1 MFKNHQDTK
10 YKRKSWRK
18 EEQTNKQTKMD
29 LFQILIL
36 SSLFLLISTRF
47 LLTRSNRKLKLPP
60 SPAISLPVLGHL
72 HLFKTPLHRWFLTLS
87 KSIGNAPIFHLRLG
101 NRLVYVVTSRSIA
114 EECFTEN
121 DVVLANRPKFI
132 VSKHVG
138 YDATHLLSAPY
149 GDHWRNLRRIAA
161 VELLS
166 TQRLNSFLYI
176 RKDEIRRLISR
187 LSRDS
192 FHGFVEV
199 EMKSL
204 LGNLASNNI
213 IRMLAGKRYYGE
225 ENDEAK
231 FVRQLV
237 AEVVISSGAGNP
249 ADYLSVVRWFTNYEK
264 RIKDLGNRFDTFLQR
279 IVDEKRADK
288 EKGQTMIDRLLSLQE
303 TQPDY
308 YTDDI
313 IKGLI
318 LSLTIGG
325 TDTTAVTLEWAMSN
339 LLNYPEVLRKARNEI
354 DDKIGFDRLVDEPD
368 IVKLPY
374 LQNIVSETLR
384 LYPAVPLLLPHLSSN
399 DCKVAGYDVP
409 RGTMVLTNV
418 WAMQRDP
425 TLWEAA
431 EMFKPERFD
440 KAGEADKLL
449 PFGMGRRAC
458 PGAGLAQR
466 LVSLV
471 LGTLVQCFEWERV
484 GDELVDMTEDKGA
497 TLPKLVPLRTMC
509 KARPIVAK
517 LI

>member
-1 MFKNHQDTK
+1 
-10 YKRKSWRK
+10 
-18 EEQTNKQTKMD
+18 
-29 LFQILIL
+29 
-36 SSLFLLISTRF
+36 
-47 LLTRSNRKLKLPP
+47 
-60 SPAISLPVLGHL
+60 
-72 HLFKTPLHRWFLTLS
+72 
-87 KSIGNAPIFHLRLG
+87 
-101 NRLVYVVTSRSIA
+101 
-114 EECFTEN
+114 
-121 DVVLANRPKFI
+121 
-132 VSKHVG
+132 
-138 YDATHLLSAPY
+138 
-149 GDHWRNLRRIAA
+149 
-161 VELLS
+161 
-166 TQRLNSFLYI
+166 
-176 RKDEIRRLISR
+176 
-187 LSRDS
+187 
-192 FHGFVEV
+192 
-199 EMKSL
+199 MKSL

-418 WAMQRDP
+418 WAMLRDP

>member
-1 MFKNHQDTK
+1 
-10 YKRKSWRK
+10 
-18 EEQTNKQTKMD
+18 
-29 LFQILIL
+29 
-36 SSLFLLISTRF
+36 
-47 LLTRSNRKLKLPP
+47 
-60 SPAISLPVLGHL
+60 
-72 HLFKTPLHRWFLTLS
+72 
-87 KSIGNAPIFHLRLG
+87 
-101 NRLVYVVTSRSIA
+101 
-114 EECFTEN
+114 
-121 DVVLANRPKFI
+121 
-132 VSKHVG
+132 
-138 YDATHLLSAPY
+138 
-149 GDHWRNLRRIAA
+149 
-161 VELLS
+161 
-166 TQRLNSFLYI
+166 
-176 RKDEIRRLISR
+176 
-187 LSRDS
+187 
-192 FHGFVEV
+192 
-199 EMKSL
+199 MKSL

-264 RIKDLGNRFDTFLQR
+264 RIKDLGN
-279 IVDEKRADK
+279 
-288 EKGQTMIDRLLSLQE
+288 
-303 TQPDY
+303 
-308 YTDDI
+308 
-313 IKGLI
+313 
-318 LSLTIGG
+318 
-325 TDTTAVTLEWAMSN
+325 
-339 LLNYPEVLRKARNEI
+339 RNEI

>member
-1 MFKNHQDTK
+1 
-10 YKRKSWRK
+10 
-18 EEQTNKQTKMD
+18 MD
-29 LFQILIL
+29 LTQILVL
-36 SSLFLLISTRF
+36 SSLFLFISAKI
-47 LLTRSNRKLKLPP
+47 LLTRSKRKLNLPP
-60 SPAISLPVLGHL
+60 SPAISLPLIGHL
-72 HLFKTPLHRWFLTLS
+72 HLLKPPLHRSFLSLS

-101 NRLVYVVTSRSIA
+101 KRLVYVISSRSMA
-114 EECFTEN
+114 EECFSVN

-132 VSKHVG
+132 LSKHVG
-138 YDATHLLSAPY
+138 YNGTHLLAASY

-161 VELLS
+161 LEMFS

-176 RKDEIRRLISR
+176 RNDEIRRLISR

-192 FHGFVEV
+192 LHGFVEV

-204 LGNLASNNI
+204 LVNLASNNV
-213 IRMLAGKRYYGE
+213 IRMVAGKRYYGE

-237 AEVVISSGAGNP
+237 SEVVTSSGAGNT
-249 ADYLSVVRWFTNYEK
+249 ADYLTVLRWFTNYEK
-264 RIKDLGNRFDTFLQR
+264 RIKNLANRFDAFLQS
-279 IVDEKRADK
+279 IVDEKRGEK

-308 YTDDI
+308 YTDVI
-313 IKGLI
+313 IKGL
-318 LSLTIGG
+318 LLTLVIAG
-325 TDTTAVTLEWAMSN
+325 TDTAAVTLEWALSN
-339 LLNYPEVLRKARNEI
+339 LLNHPEILQKARAEI
-354 DDKIGFDRLVDEPD
+354 DEKIGLDRFIEESD
-368 IVKLPY
+368 IVNLPY

-384 LYPAVPLLLPHLSSN
+384 LYPAVPLLLPHLSSD
-399 DCKVAGYDVP
+399 DCTVAGYDIP

-418 WAMQRDP
+418 WAMHRDP
-425 TLWEAA
+425 KLWEDP
-431 EMFKPERFD
+431 EIFKPERFE
-440 KAGEADKLL
+440 KEGEAEKLM

-466 LVSLV
+466 LVNLV

-484 GDELVDMTEDKGA
+484 GEELVDMNEEKGA

-509 KARPIVAK
+509 KARPIVGK